1 MVLRE
6 AKVPRVQAAAA
17 WVVTSREPS
26 PRCQQAC
33 SSMWAVPVLAVL
45 VRLVDSTVAAMQAL
59 DMVMRGLVAEPQTFE
74 LQLL

>member
-1 MVLRE
+1 
-6 AKVPRVQAAAA
+6 
-17 WVVTSREPS
+17 
-26 PRCQQAC
+26 
-33 SSMWAVPVLAVL
+33 MWAVPVLAVR

>member
-1 MVLRE
+1 MVLRA
-6 AKVPRVQAAAA
+6 AKVRPVQAAAA
-17 WVVTSREPS
+17 SVGTSRDPS

-45 VRLVDSTVAAMQAL
+45 VRLVDSTAAAMQAL
-59 DMVMRGLVAEPQTFE
+59 DMVMKGLVAEPQTFE